1 MKKLLLIIM
10 MLIVTM
16 SSGTWAQD
24 GNTTNGSGLH
34 ESFDGDVLP
43 EGWQRYKG
51 LLNQVMS
58 GTESLTESASGWSIG
73 TRNNVFDN
81 HLYTNIYGII
91 CNKWITTPNFEVPM
105 DGELTFDLALTG
117 YSEPQTAPNLSGVD
131 DRFVVLLSTDDKQS
145 WTILHEWNNAGSSSV
160 FNEIP
165 PSGTKVIIPMNAYAG
180 KTVCIAF
187 YVESTESNADNNLHI
202 DNVIVGKTSG
212 IHHIYHG
219 TIHQK
224 RYFTL
229 DGRHVEQPAKPG
241 IYVTNGRKVVVK

>member
-1 MKKLLLIIM
+1 MKKHLVIIM

-105 DGELTFDLALTG
+105 EKRMKTM
-117 YSEPQTAPNLSGVD
+117 
-131 DRFVVLLSTDDKQS
+131 
-145 WTILHEWNNAGSSSV
+145 SS
-160 FNEIP
+160 
-165 PSGTKVIIPMNAYAG
+165 A
-180 KTVCIAF
+180 
-187 YVESTESNADNNLHI
+187 
-202 DNVIVGKTSG
+202 
-212 IHHIYHG
+212 
-219 TIHQK
+219 
-224 RYFTL
+224 
-229 DGRHVEQPAKPG
+229 EQ
-241 IYVTNGRKVVVK
+241 